1 MAQIEN
7 IYFTDDG
14 TLVILQSNLLID
26 SMHPTSTNLVLDY
39 GTSRREAK
47 AAAQKLG
54 IRLTVSHEQTKTS
67 QMLLD
72 NNMPHIDDFGLNVF
86 VESEI
91 IEGEDQ
97 LIDLRFEI
105 PKPFTND

>member
-1 MAQIEN
+1 MARIEN

-14 TLVILQSNLLID
+14 TLVLLQSNLLVDFMKPSPIK
-26 SMHPTSTNLVLDY
+26 LVLDY

-47 AAAQKLG
+47 AAVQKFG
-54 IRLTVSHEQTKTS
+54 IKLTVSHDQTRVS
-67 QMLLD
+67 EMLLD
-72 NNMPHIDDFGLNVF
+72 NNIPHVDDFGLNVF

-97 LIDLRFEI
+97 LVDLRFEI
-105 PKPFTND
+105 PKPPKND

>member
-26 SMHPTSTNLVLDY
+26 LLKPSPTNLILEY

-86 VESEI
+86 VDSEV
-91 IEGEDQ
+91 IEGEDE